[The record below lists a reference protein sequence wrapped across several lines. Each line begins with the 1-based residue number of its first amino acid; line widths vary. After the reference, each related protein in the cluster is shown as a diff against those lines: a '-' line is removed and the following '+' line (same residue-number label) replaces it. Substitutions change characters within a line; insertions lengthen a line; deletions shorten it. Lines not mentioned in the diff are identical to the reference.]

1 VASSS
6 STHSDRLY
14 RIQQGQE
21 DVLYVR
27 DMLSD
32 GVLVLEIKKDKIESL
47 LEIKKDKI
55 ENLSPAARKRTHTL
69 PAQTKS

>member
-1 VASSS
+1 VLCHVTVASSS

-21 DVLYVR
+21 DVLSLR

-32 GVLVLEIKKDKIESL
+32 GVLVLEIKKDKIV
-47 LEIKKDKI
+47 
-55 ENLSPAARKRTHTL
+55 NLSPVARKRTQTL
-69 PAQTKS
+69 PTQTKS

>member
-1 VASSS
+1 MSVCHVTVASSS

-32 GVLVLEIKKDKIESL
+32 GVLVMEIKKDKIES
-47 LEIKKDKI
+47 
-55 ENLSPAARKRTHTL
+55 LSPAARKRTHTL
-69 PAQTKS
+69 PTQTKS